1 MREFAT
7 KMKKKTISK
16 VIKNLLELVLLLA
29 LIGVIIYLIKSP
41 NGVIGRMNQKSA
53 AEKLDAAINNFVN
66 SEGEKDL
73 EEYLR
78 EIEGLEK
85 IEANRETGMIDL
97 TIDGQM
103 FLVVVS
109 GSNPEE
115 IKEGDITVE
124 EVHPEE
130 NEMPIHAGAS
140 AQL

>member
-1 MREFAT
+1 
-7 KMKKKTISK
+7 MKKKIITKI
-16 VIKNLLELVLLLA
+16 IKNLLELVLLLA

-66 SEGEKDL
+66 SEGGKDL